1 MDPLDFGAERLVL
14 VVDDQDD
21 FRDATGQLLAL
32 MGFRVATASNGIDAL
47 EILENDPVSL
57 VLTDL
62 FMPKMDG
69 LELMAR
75 LRASAKP
82 APPVIV
88 VTGNANLTSQAV
100 GAIAAALGAKAVL
113 LKPFTMDQLTAA
125 ISFAEVQSPQ
135 PSTTEAHPQ
144 TEEQSATPQDRP
156 VLRAVAGKPRKTPSR
171 K

>member
-1 MDPLDFGAERLVL
+1 MDPVAFGAGHLVL
-14 VVDDQDD
+14 VVDDQSD
-21 FRDATGQLLAL
+21 FLEATQQLLVL
-32 MGFRVATASNGIDAL
+32 MGFRVACASNGIEAL
-47 EILENDPVSL
+47 AILEHDPVSL

-82 APPVIV
+82 VPPVV
-88 VTGNANLTSQAV
+88 VATGNANLTSQAV

-113 LKPFTMDQLTAA
+113 FKPFTMDQLTAA
-125 ISFAEVQSPQ
+125 ISFAEVLSPQ
-135 PSTTEAHPQ
+135 QSTP
-144 TEEQSATPQDRP
+144 EEQPAAPADRP
-156 VLRAVAGKPRKTPSR
+156 ALRPMAEKTRRIPFS